1 MMMARLEPKT
11 ENGITYVCGGVGQEE
26 SNYMKK
32 QARKHDMALTFAA
45 RGGEY
50 LADVNVEIADA
61 KGNAILQT
69 TCDGPMMLVDFP
81 KAGTYRVKADASG
94 YTQGQTITVKGRKE
108 EGAQQLSLAWP
119 NKVAARHG
127 TTETA
132 TGSSGATGTG
142 AAGSGRK

>member
-1 MMMARLEPKT
+1 MARLEPKT

-32 QARKHDMALTFAA
+32 QAGKHDMALTFAA

-50 LADVNVEIADA
+50 LANVNVEIADA

-94 YTQGQTITVKGRKE
+94 YRQGQTITVKGRGE
-108 EGAQQLSLAWP
+108 SVQQLSLAWP
-119 NKVAARHG
+119 NKVAAMHG
-127 TTETA
+127 ATETA

-142 AAGSGRK
+142 AAGSGSK